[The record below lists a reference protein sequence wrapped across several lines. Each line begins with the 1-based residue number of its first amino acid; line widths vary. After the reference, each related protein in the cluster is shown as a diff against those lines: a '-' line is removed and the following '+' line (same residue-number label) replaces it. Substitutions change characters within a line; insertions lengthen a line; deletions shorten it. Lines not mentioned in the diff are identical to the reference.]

1 MFFTCRTLR
10 VGARF
15 LLRTAVAA
23 EKGTQL
29 VEAAFVLPILLMLLL
44 GIIWT
49 GRGYMVYETIT
60 RAAREG
66 ARYEVLPSCASCG
79 NATLDPSSSAC
90 LDKSSATFQNYI
102 KPALQATNLD
112 ANRVT
117 NYCQKTQ
124 WLNTGDDPQ
133 SCGVVIS
140 FTYPTEMAVPFT
152 SLNMTTIN
160 ISTQVQMR
168 NENQPASL
176 AGAAPTCP

>member
-66 ARYEVLPSCASCG
+66 
-79 NATLDPSSSAC
+79 SSSAC